1 MAEWKITEELA
12 LKIIDTPAVELPKT
26 ERELKMEEAA
36 RQALAVW
43 RKNKEEK

>member
-12 LKIIDTPAVELPKT
+12 LKIIDTPAIELPKT

-43 RKNKEEK
+43 LKSKGRK